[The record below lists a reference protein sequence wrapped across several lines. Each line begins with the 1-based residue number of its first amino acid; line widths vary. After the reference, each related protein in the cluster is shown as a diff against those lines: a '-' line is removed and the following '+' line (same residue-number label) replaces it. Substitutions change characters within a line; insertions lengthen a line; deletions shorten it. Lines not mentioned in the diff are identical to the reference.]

1 MVVGQDGREVPGD
14 YQGKHISTDHS
25 KRPQICNRLVQ
36 ETVPPIPTQVSRQ
49 PGVLGIGCNV
59 DPLRKWGVVSN
70 VNGSTLHLSSL
81 ALSSARPGTLVTKSR
96 LACPAKALCGCPR
109 SFAYPT
115 HDGIRS
121 RVIES
126 GSSDVFLNDGSFD

>member
-14 YQGKHISTDHS
+14 YQGKHITTDHS

-36 ETVPPIPTQVSRQ
+36 ETVPLILTHVSRQ

-59 DPLRKWGVVSN
+59 GPLRKWGVVSN

-81 ALSSARPGTLVTKSR
+81 ALSSARPGTRHEVQVSLSRKGFVRLSKVLHIQHTTGKVTSHRKWV
-96 LACPAKALCGCPR
+96 
-109 SFAYPT
+109 
-115 HDGIRS
+115 IRCLS
-121 RVIES
+121 E
-126 GSSDVFLNDGSFD
+126 